1 MYFDLC
7 YLVFS
12 LGVSLC
18 YVFSVGYFRIWACG
32 WLFLDLLFLV
42 WCFKFLGDFVVCGF
56 VV

>member
-1 MYFDLC
+1 MLFS
-7 YLVFS
+7 VFVGCFFV
-12 LGVSLC
+12 LR
-18 YVFSVGYFRIWACG
+18 FSVGYFRIWVCG

>member
-18 YVFSVGYFRIWACG
+18 YVFSVGYFRIWVCG
-32 WLFLDLLFLV
+32 WLFLNLLFLV